1 MFGAA
6 ALLAA
11 GCAEEIV
18 DPESQ
23 PAGEPSSIVF
33 TAGVD
38 TRTTLVPDNDPSDG
52 TYHQIHWVNGDKI
65 NVDGVEF
72 STEDDGAKA
81 YFTTKESFVEDND
94 YVAIYPATAGTELS
108 SVTIPAAQQAA
119 EGDFHSA
126 AAVSVAVSN
135 TTTLDFKNV
144 TSILKFQVPASA
156 ASVTISADEPLAG
169 EVSVDYN
176 NGEPTWENV
185 NAVYSVTVTG
195 EFEPE
200 VDYYVTILPGTKTNF
215 TVRIDGVVSRVAT
228 TVNAKRSMVMNMGV
242 LPEPIG
248 NGISFNGSVYE
259 ISSADGLAAALSNN
273 KVTEVKIVEDIEYS
287 GELWIM
293 KDLTIDLNNHTI
305 EGTSS
310 RFIRVASE
318 TEDVIDVVIKNGTI
332 LNNVNGGRCV
342 ETRSGNVALELN
354 SVVLSTPEK
363 GANQPLTIGGSGENI
378 TVDIINNS
386 TISTN
391 HINGYAITTFNP
403 VTMNITDSEVTGW
416 IALNIKTANG
426 SLGSAGSVFNVT
438 NSTLSGTN
446 EVTEGSTNNSTT
458 IMIEDKNVTI
468 NVDSESTVKAV
479 STNSNYA
486 YLVVLGNGGNNESTN
501 AAITGTEVTI
511 EGHLALEGENASYF
525 NPYQVNLTGNT
536 IKFPE
541 SYATGISEEG
551 WSVSD
556 PVDGLITVGKM
567 ERNLAFSAASA
578 TAILGEDFTAPELS
592 GDADGVEYASSN
604 TSVAT
609 VDPATGEV
617 TLVAAGETTITA
629 TAAETGAYSAG
640 EASYTLTVK
649 KMIYLVPNL
658 NWKDASARFAAY
670 FFVND
675 TNTWVSMTDSNED
688 GIYEVEVPDKK
699 YTTVIFCRMNPGT
712 LVNNW
717 ENKWNQTSDLNIPSN
732 IDSKK
737 YYYIAG
743 WSAENDD
750 STWESIDFC
759 KTYFNANGKLYL
771 LPTDEWKQNNER
783 YAAYFFEDGKV
794 EQWYSLTATS
804 GCSYFNGAYGVTP
817 PAGYTNVIFC
827 RMNGGVNGN
836 EWGNKWDQ
844 TDDLKVSGGNL
855 YTMPSAT
862 WSTVSF

>member
-33 TAGVD
+33 TAGVE

-94 YVAIYPATAGTELS
+94 YVAIYPATAGTVLS
-108 SVTIPAAQQAA
+108 NVTIPAAQQAA

-169 EVSVDYN
+169 VVSVDYN
-176 NGEPTWENV
+176 NGEPTWKNV
-185 NAVYSVTVTG
+185 NAVNSVTVTG
-195 EFEPE
+195 EFKPG
-200 VDYYVTILPGTKTNF
+200 VDYYVTVLPGVKNNF
-215 TVRIDGVVSRVAT
+215 TVRIGGVVSRVAT

-248 NGISFNGSVYE
+248 DGISFNGSVYE
-259 ISSADGLAAALSNN
+259 ISSADGLAAALSNSN
-273 KVTEVKIVEDIEYS
+273 VNEVKIVEEIKYS
-287 GELWIM
+287 GELWIK
-293 KDLTIDLNNHTI
+293 KDFTIDLNNHTI

-310 RFIRVASE
+310 KFIRVASE
-318 TEDVIDVVIKNGTI
+318 TEENIEVVIKNGTI
-332 LNNVNGGRCV
+332 LNNVSGGRCV
-342 ETRSGNVALELN
+342 ETRSGNVSLELN
-354 SVVLSTPEK
+354 EVLLSTPEK

-378 TVDIINNS
+378 TVDIISS
-386 TISTN
+386 TIRTN
-391 HINGYAITTFNP
+391 HINGYAIITFNP
-403 VTMNITDSEVTGW
+403 VRMNIKDSEVSGW
-416 IALNIKTANG
+416 SALNIRAANN
-426 SLGSAGSVFNVT
+426 SLGSAGSSFKVT

-446 EVTEGSTNNSTT
+446 AVAEAATNNYTT

-486 YLVVLGNGGNNESTN
+486 SLVGLGNASVSEETN
-501 AAITGTEVTI
+501 AAITGTNVTI
-511 EGHLALEGENASYF
+511 EGDIVFEGDHTWYLNVH
-525 NPYQVNLTGNT
+525 QVNLTGNT

-541 SYATGISEEG
+541 SCKDGILAEG

-556 PVDGLITVGKM
+556 SQDGLITVGKI

-578 TAILGEDFTAPELS
+578 TAVLGEDFTVPELS
-592 GDADGVEYASSN
+592 GITEGVTYTSSN

-609 VDPATGEV
+609 VDASGNV

-629 TAAETGAYSAG
+629 TAAETGAYLGG
-640 EASYTLTVK
+640 EASYTLTVNTLVTFEIE
-649 KMIYLVPNL
+649 MIWDQVNL
-658 NWKDASARFAAY
+658 HLWIENGDKDITLTGS
-670 FFVND
+670 
-675 TNTWVSMTDSNED
+675 W
-688 GIYEVEVPDKK
+688 
-699 YTTVIFCRMNPGT
+699 PGT
-712 LVNNW
+712 KLAKNSTTGKYEYVVPAQYAKSKIGYILSNNGANQTPDAYEQLNGIGATIVRNYDFYLDPSVW
-717 ENKWNQTSDLNIPSN
+717 AKDGAWFAIYCWKTGGDAWAKMDKLEDNLYGVILPNGYALGCEMKFVRMSNTSTALSWDSKWNETDNLIS
-732 IDSKK
+732 
-737 YYYIAG
+737 
-743 WSAENDD
+743 
-750 STWESIDFC
+750 
-759 KTYFNANGKLYL
+759 
-771 LPTDEWKQNNER
+771 PTDNNTK
-783 YAAYFFEDGKV
+783 FTIND
-794 EQWYSLTATS
+794 W
-804 GCSYFNGAYGVTP
+804 SYG
-817 PAGYTNVIFC
+817 
-827 RMNGGVNGN
+827 
-836 EWGNKWDQ
+836 
-844 TDDLKVSGGNL
+844 S
-855 YTMPSAT
+855 
-862 WSTVSF
+862 WSTK

>member
-81 YFTTKESFVEDND
+81 YFTTKESFAEDND
-94 YVAIYPATAGTELS
+94 YVAIYPATAGTALS
-108 SVTIPAAQQAA
+108 NVTIPAAQQAA

-144 TSILKFQVPASA
+144 TSILKFQVPVSA

-185 NAVYSVTVTG
+185 NAVNSVTVTG

-259 ISSADGLAAALSNN
+259 ISSADGLYAALSNN

-287 GELWIM
+287 EVLWIR
-293 KDLTIDLNNHTI
+293 KDLTIDLNDHTI

-332 LNNVNGGRCV
+332 LNKVDGGRCV

-354 SVVLSTPEK
+354 GVFLSTPGT
-363 GANQPLTIGGSGENI
+363 GANQPLTIGGSGDEI
-378 TVDIINNS
+378 TVDIINS
-386 TISTN
+386 VISTN
-391 HINGYAITTFNP
+391 HIRGYAITTFNP
-403 VTMNITDSEVTGW
+403 VTMNITNSEVSGW
-416 IALNIKTANG
+416 LALNIKAADN
-426 SLGSAGSVFNVT
+426 SLGSAGSTFNVT
-438 NSTLSGTN
+438 NYSYLYGRNAVAEGPTNSSGTI
-446 EVTEGSTNNSTT
+446 T
-458 IMIEDKNVTI
+458 IEDKNVTI
-468 NVDSESTVKAV
+468 NVDSKSTIEAV
-479 STNSNYA
+479 STNSNKA
-486 YLVVLGNGGNNESTN
+486 FLVLLGSELTAGT
-501 AAITGTEVTI
+501 AITGNEVTI
-511 EGHLALEGENASYF
+511 EGTLVLTGENPSYF
-525 NPYQVNLTGNT
+525 NVLEADLTGNT

-541 SYATGISEEG
+541 SYATAISAEG

-556 PVDGLITVGKM
+556 PQDGLITVGKM
-567 ERNLAFSAASA
+567 ERELAFSAASA
-578 TAILGEDFTAPELS
+578 TAVLDEVFTAPELS
-592 GDADGVEYASSN
+592 GITEGVTYTSSN

-609 VDPATGEV
+609 VDASGNV

-640 EASYTLTVK
+640 EASYTLTVNTLVTFEIE
-649 KMIYLVPNL
+649 MIWDQVNL
-658 NWKDASARFAAY
+658 HLWIENGD
-670 FFVND
+670 ND
-675 TNTWVSMTDSNED
+675 ITLTGSW
-688 GIYEVEVPDKK
+688 
-699 YTTVIFCRMNPGT
+699 PGT
-712 LVNNW
+712 KLAKNSTTGKYEYVVPAQYAKSKIGYILSNNGANQTPDAYEQLNGIGATIVRNYDFYLDPGDW
-717 ENKWNQTSDLNIPSN
+717 AIDGAWFAIYCWKTGGDAWAKMDKLEDNLYGVILPNGYALGCEMKFVRMSNTSTALSWDSKWNETDNLTSPTDNNTKFTIN
-732 IDSKK
+732 
-737 YYYIAG
+737 G
-743 WSAENDD
+743 WSFG
-750 STWESIDFC
+750 S
-759 KTYFNANGKLYL
+759 
-771 LPTDEWKQNNER
+771 
-783 YAAYFFEDGKV
+783 
-794 EQWYSLTATS
+794 
-804 GCSYFNGAYGVTP
+804 
-817 PAGYTNVIFC
+817 
-827 RMNGGVNGN
+827 
-836 EWGNKWDQ
+836 
-844 TDDLKVSGGNL
+844 
-855 YTMPSAT
+855 
-862 WSTVSF
+862 WSTK

>member
-185 NAVYSVTVTG
+185 NAVNSVTVTG

-363 GANQPLTIGGSGENI
+363 GANQPLTIGGSGDEI
-378 TVDIINNS
+378 TVDIINS

-403 VTMNITDSEVTGW
+403 VTMNITDSEVSGW
-416 IALNIKTANG
+416 LALNIKAADS
-426 SLGSAGSVFNVT
+426 SLGSAGSTFNVT

-446 EVTEGSTNNSTT
+446 AVAEEVTNSSTT
-458 IMIEDKNVTI
+458 IMILDKNVTI
-468 NVDSESTVKAV
+468 NVDSQSTIEAV

-486 YLVVLGNGGNNESTN
+486 ILVGLGTTGTAGT
-501 AAITGTEVTI
+501 AITGNEVTI
-511 EGHLALEGENASYF
+511 EGALVLTGENTSYF
-525 NPYQVNLTGNT
+525 NVWEADLTGNT

-541 SYATGISEEG
+541 LYATAISSEG

-556 PVDGLITVGKM
+556 PQDGLITVGKM
-567 ERNLAFSAASA
+567 ERNLAFAAASA
-578 TAILGEDFTAPELS
+578 TAVLGEDFTVPELS
-592 GDADGVEYASSN
+592 GITEGVTYTSSN

-609 VDPATGEV
+609 VDASGNV

-649 KMIYLVPNL
+649 KMLYLVPNL
-658 NWKDASARFAAY
+658 NWKEASARFAAY
-670 FFVND
+670 FFVGD
-675 TNTWVSMTDSNED
+675 TNTWVSMTDSNGD

-712 LVNNW
+712 SANDW
-717 ENKWNQTSDLNIPSN
+717 ENKWNQTLDLNIPSN
-732 IDSKK
+732 IDSRK

-743 WSAENDD
+743 WSAENDG
-750 STWESIDFC
+750 SKWESIDFC

-771 LPTDEWKQNNER
+771 LPTGLWKQNNER
-783 YAAYFFEDGKV
+783 YAAYFFENGKV

-827 RMNGGVNGN
+827 RMNGETNGN

-844 TDDLKVSGGNL
+844 TDNLKVSGGNL
-855 YTMPSAT
+855 YTMPSAI

>member
-38 TRTTLVPDNDPSDG
+38 TRTTLVPDDDPSDG
-52 TYHQIHWVNGDKI
+52 TYHQIHWVNGDRI

-81 YFTTKESFVEDND
+81 YFTTEEAFDEDND
-94 YVAIYPATAGTELS
+94 YVAIYPATAGTALS
-108 SVTIPAAQQAA
+108 SVTIPAAQQAVV
-119 EGDFHSA
+119 GDFHSA

-144 TSILKFQVPASA
+144 TSILKFQVPVSA

-176 NGEPTWENV
+176 NGEPTWESV
-185 NAVYSVTVTG
+185 NAVNSVTVTG

-287 GELWIM
+287 EVLWIK
-293 KDLTIDLNNHTI
+293 KDLTIDLNDHII

-332 LNNVNGGRCV
+332 LNNVDGGRCV

-354 SVVLSTPEK
+354 GVVLNTPGT
-363 GANQPLTIGGSGENI
+363 GANQPLTIGGSGNEI
-378 TVDIINNS
+378 TVDIIS
-386 TISTN
+386 SVISTN

-403 VTMNITDSEVTGW
+403 VIMNITNSEVSGW
-416 IALNIKTANG
+416 LALNIKAADN
-426 SLGSAGSVFNVT
+426 SLGSAGSTFNVT
-438 NSTLSGTN
+438 NYSTLSGRN
-446 EVTEGSTNNSTT
+446 AVDESPTNNSGT
-458 IMIEDKNVTI
+458 ITIEDKNVTI
-468 NVDSESTVKAV
+468 NVDSQSTIEAV
-479 STNSNYA
+479 STNSNKA
-486 YLVVLGNGGNNESTN
+486 FLVGLGSELTAGT
-501 AAITGTEVTI
+501 AITGTEVTI
-511 EGHLALEGENASYF
+511 EGTLVLTGENPSYF
-525 NPYQVNLTGNT
+525 NVCEADLTGNT

-541 SYATGISEEG
+541 LYADDISEEG

-567 ERNLAFSAASA
+567 PRELAFSAASA
-578 TAILGEDFTAPELS
+578 TAVLGEDFTAPELS

-640 EASYTLTVK
+640 VASYTLTVYK
-649 KMIYLVPNL
+649 RAPYSLIGSHNGWSFANL
-658 NWKDASARFAAY
+658 TPMYEKDGYYFVEDVEFTGSECKFKFIMKDATDWNSENFGSGTTAVAGNAYRIWSNGGDNVVNAGKYDIYFSKNKMFWFIVTANAEIIDNTIKLASDQYGLVGNIKDNDWGTAVPLYVNGKYLAAKSITFNSSPAEFKIRQKDDWNGENFGTSETTNQSLNNSISLNGGNNVKVTITPSAKY
-670 FFVND
+670 DVY
-675 TNTWVSMTDSNED
+675 TDL
-688 GIYEVEVPDKK
+688 
-699 YTTVIFCRMNPGT
+699 TTIK
-712 LVNNW
+712 LVNSG
-717 ENKWNQTSDLNIPSN
+717 TI
-732 IDSKK
+732 
-737 YYYIAG
+737 
-743 WSAENDD
+743 
-750 STWESIDFC
+750 
-759 KTYFNANGKLYL
+759 
-771 LPTDEWKQNNER
+771 
-783 YAAYFFEDGKV
+783 V
-794 EQWYSLTATS
+794 E
-804 GCSYFNGAYGVTP
+804 
-817 PAGYTNVIFC
+817 
-827 RMNGGVNGN
+827 
-836 EWGNKWDQ
+836 
-844 TDDLKVSGGNL
+844 
-855 YTMPSAT
+855 
-862 WSTVSF
+862 

>member
-108 SVTIPAAQQAA
+108 SVTIPAAQQAT

-176 NGEPTWENV
+176 NGEPTWANV
-185 NAVYSVTVTG
+185 NAVNSVTVTG

-287 GELWIM
+287 GVLWIM
-293 KDLTIDLNNHTI
+293 KDLTIDLNDHTI

-318 TEDVIDVVIKNGTI
+318 TEDVIEVVIKNGTI
-332 LNNVNGGRCV
+332 LNNVDGGRCV

-354 SVVLSTPEK
+354 GVFLSTPGT
-363 GANQPLTIGGSGENI
+363 GANQPLTIGGSGNEI
-378 TVDIINNS
+378 TVDIINS
-386 TISTN
+386 IISTN
-391 HINGYAITTFNP
+391 HIKGYAITTFNP
-403 VTMNITDSEVTGW
+403 VTMNITNSKVSGW
-416 IALNIKTANG
+416 LALNIKAADS
-426 SLGSAGSVFNVT
+426 SLGSAGSTFNVT
-438 NSTLSGTN
+438 NYSTLSGRN
-446 EVTEGSTNNSTT
+446 AVTEGRTNSSTT
-458 IMIEDKNVTI
+458 ILIEDKNVTI
-468 NVDSESTVKAV
+468 NVDSQSTIEAV
-479 STNSNYA
+479 STNSNKA
-486 YLVVLGNGGNNESTN
+486 FLVGLGSADTPGTD
-501 AAITGTEVTI
+501 ITGTEVTI
-511 EGHLALEGENASYF
+511 EGTLDLTGENTSYF
-525 NPYQVNLTGNT
+525 NVWEADLTGNT

-541 SYATGISEEG
+541 SYATAISDEG

-556 PVDGLITVGKM
+556 PQNGLITVGKM
-567 ERNLAFSAASA
+567 ERKLAFAAASA
-578 TAILGEDFTAPELS
+578 TAVLGEDFTALELS
-592 GDADGVEYASSN
+592 GITEDVTYTSSD

-609 VDPATGEV
+609 VDASGNV

-649 KMIYLVPNL
+649 KMLYLVPNS
-658 NWKDASARFAAY
+658 NWEQENARFAVY
-670 FFVND
+670 FFGNGEIWKD
-675 TNTWVSMTDSNED
+675 MTDLDSD

-712 LVNNW
+712 SVNNW
-717 ENKWNQTSDLNIPSN
+717 ENKWNQTGDMPLDDTKPYCVIPELLWDGMTIWSEDTNLPFIKDGSYYLVPNSDWKS
-732 IDSKK
+732 DS
-737 YYYIAG
+737 AR
-743 WSAENDD
+743 
-750 STWESIDFC
+750 F
-759 KTYFNANGKLYL
+759 
-771 LPTDEWKQNNER
+771 
-783 YAAYFFEDGKV
+783 AAYFCNG
-794 EQWYSLTATS
+794 SSSATWVDMKAVS
-804 GCSYFNGAYGVTP
+804 GAP
-817 PAGYTNVIFC
+817 GYYEVALPSGQNHRDIIFC
-827 RMNGGVNGN
+827 RMNPATNQNNFNNGTRWN
-836 EWGNKWDQ
+836 QTSNLVLDEAGNVYEITGWDKGIWH
-844 TDDLKVSGGNL
+844 TIK
-855 YTMPSAT
+855 
-862 WSTVSF
+862 

>member
-52 TYHQIHWVNGDKI
+52 TYHQIHWVNGDRI

-81 YFTTKESFVEDND
+81 YFTTEEAFVEDNN
-94 YVAIYPATAGTELS
+94 YVAIYPATAGTALS
-108 SVTIPAAQQAA
+108 SVTIPAAQQAVD
-119 EGDFHSA
+119 GDFHSA

-144 TSILKFQVPASA
+144 TSILKFQVPVSA

-169 EVSVDYN
+169 QVSVDYN
-176 NGEPTWENV
+176 NGEPTWEDVDAV
-185 NAVYSVTVTG
+185 NSVTVTG

-215 TVRIDGVVSRVAT
+215 TVRIGGVVSRVAT

-287 GELWIM
+287 GELWIR
-293 KDLTIDLNNHTI
+293 KDLTIDLNDHTI

-332 LNNVNGGRCV
+332 LNNVDGGRCV

-354 SVVLSTPEK
+354 SVVLSTPGK
-363 GANQPLTIGGSGENI
+363 GANQPLTIGGSGNQI

-403 VTMNITDSEVTGW
+403 VTMNITDSEVSGW
-416 IALNIKTANG
+416 LALNIKAANS
-426 SLGSAGSVFNVT
+426 SLGSAGSTFNVI

-446 EVTEGSTNNSTT
+446 AVAEEVTNNSGT

-468 NVDSESTVKAV
+468 NVDSQSTVKAV
-479 STNSNYA
+479 STNSNKT
-486 YLVVLGNGGNNESTN
+486 YLVGLGSEGTAGT
-501 AAITGTEVTI
+501 AITGTEVTI
-511 EGHLALEGENASYF
+511 EGTLVLTGENPSYF
-525 NPYQVNLTGNT
+525 NVLEADLTGNT

-541 SYATGISEEG
+541 SYATAISEEG

-592 GDADGVEYASSN
+592 GITEGVTYTSSE

-609 VDPATGEV
+609 VDASGNV

-629 TAAETGAYSAG
+629 TAAETGAYSEGA
-640 EASYTLTVK
+640 ASYTLTVK
-649 KMIYLVPNL
+649 KMLYLVPNL

-675 TNTWVSMTDSNED
+675 TNTWVSMTDLNED

-712 LVNNW
+712 PENNW

-732 IDSKK
+732 IDSEK

-743 WSAENDD
+743 WGAENDG

-771 LPTDEWKQNNER
+771 LPTGTWKQYNER

-794 EQWYSLTATS
+794 EQWYSLTETS

-844 TDDLKVSGGNL
+844 TDNLKVSGGNL